1 MAGKEKGCY
10 KMSSSEGETWE
21 FRCSGA
27 TYVTES
33 EGSGAIDPGLKEE
46 HVLTGEVTSSSDA
59 GLLNMM
65 RVMVAQ
71 ITELNKQFSEIKN
84 TVENGLAEAS
94 AKARQYTDDL
104 CAAIRRDMQ
113 KELDACHYRIN
124 YIYETVKTQRFAP
137 DASPTPPCVQC
148 PPDTHPTSS
157 TCPPAHSGLPHPL
170 SITQESAYR
179 HPYSFGEAIG
189 RRKPAEFDGTVTWEA
204 YVAQFELMAEA
215 QGWNLEERSLQLVAS
230 LRGAALE
237 VLGHLTAAQRTDYQ
251 RVVEALRRRFG
262 HHQQAE
268 VYRARLKG
276 RLRVRGE
283 PLPQL
288 AQEVETL
295 VRRAYPMASEDMVGQ
310 LTKDHFVDALQDREL
325 QLCVKQSR
333 PKDVREALTSALET
347 EAFLCTSV
355 SASAPQ
361 KVFPTSESRV
371 RRARPSTPV
380 KEKALSS
387 SGRSSPV
394 EFKGVCWACGQEGH
408 MRHQCKG
415 ERRTRSPRRPAVLR
429 SQPCCWSC
437 GKSGH
442 FSATCPTPKE
452 VMQAGN
458 GTSLAAG
465 AVSQPAPQGPLAI

>member
-1 MAGKEKGCY
+1 MASG
-10 KMSSSEGETWE
+10 EGETRY
-21 FRCSGA
+21 FPCSGA
-27 TYVTES
+27 PEVRES
-33 EGSGAIDPGLKEE
+33 KGSGATGPCLKEE
-46 HVLTGEVTSSSDA
+46 LVPASEVSGNGDTGLVIVMQT
-59 GLLNMM
+59 
-65 RVMVAQ
+65 MVAQ
-71 ITELNKQFSEIKN
+71 MRELNEQFSDMRK
-84 TVENGLAEAS
+84 TFKGGLAEVS
-94 AKARQYTDDL
+94 AEARQYTDTS
-104 CAAIRRDMQ
+104 CAAIRRDMRE
-113 KELDACHYRIN
+113 ELDACHERIN
-124 YIYETVKTQRFAP
+124 HIYQTVKAQKLAP
-137 DASPTPPCVQC
+137 AASAAPSSALSPPGTPPALSAC
-148 PPDTHPTSS
+148 PV
-157 TCPPAHSGLPHPL
+157 ARSGLPQPL
-170 SITQESAYR
+170 HIAPESPPR
-179 HPYSFGEAIG
+179 HQRLFGEATG
-189 RRKPAEFDGTVTWEA
+189 HRKPAEFDGTVTWEA
-204 YVAQFELMAEA
+204 YIAQFELMADA
-215 QGWNLEERSLQLVAS
+215 RGWNLEERALQLVAS

-465 AVSQPAPQGPLAI
+465 AVSQPALQGPLAI